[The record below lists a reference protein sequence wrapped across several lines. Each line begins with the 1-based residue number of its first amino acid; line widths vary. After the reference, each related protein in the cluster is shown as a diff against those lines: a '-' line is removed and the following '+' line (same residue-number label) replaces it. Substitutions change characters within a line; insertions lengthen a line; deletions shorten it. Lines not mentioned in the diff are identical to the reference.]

1 MLALRKSREDSIH
14 SQTYIKE
21 ALSALLH
28 EHKLQDITV
37 TAICK
42 KAGVARVTF
51 YKYYRNVYD
60 VVQASVDEI
69 VQHFLKEV
77 DSLDPYESM
86 QLIIEYIIEG
96 FVSAQK
102 PSGKLID
109 ANISSMMLDYL
120 NYTMEKVFQADITRN
135 HDMSR
140 MQILFL
146 AGGIYNIVND
156 WLKRGAKES
165 PQVLAAKIYE
175 ILPYGT
181 TDTRNSANS

>member
-1 MLALRKSREDSIH
+1 MRKSREDSIH
-14 SQTYIKE
+14 SQKYIME

-60 VVQASVDEI
+60 VVQVSVDEI
-69 VQHFLKEV
+69 VQQFLKEV

-135 HDMSR
+135 HDISR

-156 WLKRGAKES
+156 WIKRGAKES
-165 PQVLAAKIYE
+165 PQALAAKIYE

-181 TDTRNSANS
+181 TDTRNLANS

>member
-1 MLALRKSREDSIH
+1 M
-14 SQTYIKE
+14 
-21 ALSALLH
+21 
-28 EHKLQDITV
+28 
-37 TAICK
+37 
-42 KAGVARVTF
+42 
-51 YKYYRNVYD
+51 
-60 VVQASVDEI
+60 
-69 VQHFLKEV
+69 
-77 DSLDPYESM
+77 DPYESM

-135 HDMSR
+135 HDISR

-156 WLKRGAKES
+156 WIKRGAKES
-165 PQVLAAKIYE
+165 PQALAAKIYE

-181 TDTRNSANS
+181 TDTRNLANS